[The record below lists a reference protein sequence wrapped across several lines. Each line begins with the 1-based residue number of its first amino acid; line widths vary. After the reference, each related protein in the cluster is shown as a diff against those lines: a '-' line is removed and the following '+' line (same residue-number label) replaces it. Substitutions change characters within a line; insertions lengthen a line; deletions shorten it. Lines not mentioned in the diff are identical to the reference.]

1 MKKTTSGF
9 MKGMGAG
16 MMVGMVAG
24 AAGDMMMRGN
34 KKALKNKASKAVQA
48 VGNVMNDVG
57 NLIK

>member
-1 MKKTTSGF
+1 

-34 KKALKNKASKAVQA
+34 KKALKKKASKAVKA
-48 VGNVMNDVG
+48 VGNVMTDVG
-57 NLIK
+57 NMIK

>member
-1 MKKTTSGF
+1 MKKSTSGF
-9 MKGMGAG
+9 MKGMGTG
-16 MMVGMVAG
+16 MMVGMIAG

-34 KKALKNKASKAVQA
+34 KKTLKKKASKAVKA